1 MEGGGE
7 EAFRQTR
14 SRAAWGSPLNCPPN
28 FACQWL
34 GGEERPL
41 GEKGALFWQLPS
53 SLFSQ
58 KVPFPSSLPPFAAKR
73 EGAVSSPRKSR
84 PLLFLAGETQ
94 LFFPW
99 MYSSMAVAAF
109 LPAPMAR
116 MTVAAPVT
124 ASPPA

>member
-7 EAFRQTR
+7 ETFRRTR

-28 FACQWL
+28 FSCQWL
-34 GGEERPL
+34 GGGRPL
-41 GEKGALFWQLPS
+41 GEKERSSGISSPAFFRKSALPLLS
-53 SLFSQ
+53 
-58 KVPFPSSLPPFAAKR
+58 VAPFAAKG
-73 EGAVSSPRKSR
+73 EGAPPSSGKAR

-94 LFFPW
+94 LFFPC